1 MHNQTGNGILEE
13 FRVEFLDCWQR
24 LPNKGLF
31 LGLLAAWLALFQF
44 LGNSTLGY
52 VRTPSLFLYLY
63 DAFSGGGKS
72 LLDSEEGYGLFM
84 PLVVLALFWVKR
96 RKLMALDL
104 KPWWPAMLLV
114 GLGLV
119 LHLLG
124 YLIQQPRI
132 SVVGLFTGIFG
143 LMGLA
148 WGFGWMRTG
157 FFPYFLLGFCVP
169 LGSLAVP
176 ITFRL
181 RLLVCR
187 LVELVSQNILA
198 IDVVREGTA
207 LKDPTG
213 RYQYEVAA
221 ACSGIRSQIATLA
234 LAVVLAFFSLNSWW
248 KRLLMIGAAFPL
260 AVLGNLLRMM
270 AIVIAAEIGGQ
281 DWGNYVHDGGP
292 GGIFSLLPYVPAFAG
307 LLYLEH
313 LLRDRPP
320 SAPQSA
326 AEAKPA

>member
-1 MHNQTGNGILEE
+1 LG
-13 FRVEFLDCWQR
+13 CWKR
-24 LPNKGLF
+24 LPNKALF
-31 LGLLAAWLALFQF
+31 LCLLLAWLTLFQF

-63 DAFSGGGKS
+63 DAFSGGGKG
-72 LLDSEEGYGLFM
+72 LLDSEEGYGMFM

-96 RKLMALDL
+96 RELMAIEF

-119 LHLLG
+119 LHVLG
-124 YLIQQPRI
+124 YLVQQPRI

-143 LMGLA
+143 MMGLA
-148 WGFGWMRTG
+148 WGLAWMRAG
-157 FFPYFLLGFCVP
+157 FFPFFLLGFCVP

-181 RLLVCR
+181 RLLVCW
-187 LVELVSQNILA
+187 LVEALSQNLLA
-198 IDVVREGTA
+198 IDILREGTI
-207 LKDPTG
+207 LKDPSG

-234 LAVVLAFFSLNSWW
+234 LAVVLAFFSLRSWP
-248 KRLLMIGAAFPL
+248 KRLIMIASAFPL

-270 AIVIAAEIGGQ
+270 AIVIAGEIGGQ

-292 GGIFSLLPYVPAFAG
+292 GGVFSLLPYLPAFAG

-313 LLRDRPP
+313 LLRDDSPQA
-320 SAPQSA
+320 SASNPV
-326 AEAKPA
+326 AKPA